1 MRQLC
6 CFLILLFAC
15 GCGDDDPK
23 KYSSING
30 YWIVRTPD
38 NATSVTF
45 RIGQNTD
52 KEFVIES
59 VLVNHNGTDYNT
71 QPVDTQIIVTSPTE
85 IESIT
90 FRADI
95 FVIRFLTITVNSE
108 FTELAITNSS
118 VRIDQDFREFPMIK
132 ATRE

>member
-1 MRQLC
+1 MRKLC
-6 CFLILLFAC
+6 CFLILLFIF
-15 GCGDDDPK
+15 GCGEDDPI
-23 KYSSING
+23 KYTSING

-38 NATSVTF
+38 NATDVTF
-45 RIGQNTD
+45 RIGQNIN
-52 KEFVIES
+52 KEFIIES
-59 VLVNHNGTDYNT
+59 VLVNHNGTDFNT

-95 FVIRFLTITVNSE
+95 FVIRFLAITVNSQ
-108 FTELAITNSS
+108 FTEMEIANSS
-118 VRIDQDFREFPMIK
+118 VSINQDFQEFAMVK

>member
-1 MRQLC
+1 MREVC
-6 CFLILLFAC
+6 CFLILLVTF

-38 NATSVTF
+38 NATDVTF
-45 RIGQNTD
+45 RISQNAD
-52 KEFVIES
+52 REFIIES
-59 VLVNHNGTDYNT
+59 VLVNHNGAGYNT
-71 QPVDTQIIVTSPTE
+71 EPVDTQIIVTSPTE

-90 FRADI
+90 FRANS

-108 FTELAITNSS
+108 FTNMEITNSS
-118 VRIDQDFREFPMIK
+118 VRIDHDFREFAMMK
-132 ATRE
+132 GTRE

>member
-1 MRQLC
+1 MRKVC
-6 CFLILLFAC
+6 CFLILLVTC

-38 NATSVTF
+38 NATDVTF
-45 RIGQNTD
+45 RIGQNAD
-52 KEFVIES
+52 KEFIIES
-59 VLVNHNGTDYNT
+59 VLVNHNGADYNT
-71 QPVDTQIIVTSPTE
+71 EPVDSQIIVTSPTE

-90 FRADI
+90 FRANS

-108 FTELAITNSS
+108 FTEMEITNSS
-118 VRIDQDFREFPMIK
+118 VRIDQDFREFEMMK